1 VRHQHYLIGAFVVL
15 CIAYLIQLASPLRL
29 NTDATSFL
37 TLASSVLDGQGFVID
52 GEPTHFPVGYPL
64 MVVALE
70 RAGLA
75 CSASIIGINL
85 FMLALGCAGTAYLLR
100 RSFHLQTNVI
110 TLIGVLTLLCWVIV
124 KHATL
129 PQSDVPYF
137 GFAMACLATL
147 SWSIDQ
153 TSLRRRTF
161 GIGIGAILMIAAILV
176 RTVGIALIPAV
187 VLSCLPRSG
196 WENLPGWFRRYPA
209 RSVLCCVLLMVVAAA
224 GCVMVTQTRY
234 FKEMN
239 AEWCGWGEL
248 ARIRL
253 EDWGE
258 LVINTSIAKLPRSL
272 QTIVC
277 AAGGVGALVV
287 CWGAVRRARL
297 DIVDSYTLSYAAILV
312 IWPYRDARFWLPIFP
327 ILAAYSWLAYERLA
341 DRKWIRR
348 AARAY
353 VAAFCLMG
361 GVALIYSSR
370 ISLSG
375 DRFPELY
382 GGGIYR
388 DTYRASSGT
397 QTEARSENKNVDF
410 QLVQLIQ
417 RYGSRD

>member
-15 CIAYLIQLASPLRL
+15 CLAYLIQLASPLRL

-37 TLASSVLDGQGFVID
+37 TLAASALDGQGFVID
-52 GEPTHFPVGYPL
+52 GRPTHFPVGYPL
-64 MVVALE
+64 MLVALE
-70 RAGLA
+70 RSGLA

-85 FMLALGCAGTAYLLR
+85 LMLALGCAGTAYLLR

-110 TLIGVLTLLCWVIV
+110 ILIGVLTLLCWVFV

-129 PQSDVPYF
+129 PLSDLPYF

-153 TSLRRRTF
+153 TSLRRTI
-161 GIGIGAILMIAAILV
+161 GIGIGTILMIAAIAV
-176 RTVGIALIPAV
+176 RTVGIALIPALL
-187 VLSCLPRSG
+187 LSCVPRSG
-196 WENLPGWFRRYPA
+196 WGNMPGWFRRYPA
-209 RSVLCCVLLMVVAAA
+209 RSVLLFVVLMAVAAA
-224 GCVMVTQTRY
+224 GCVTVAQTRY
-234 FKEMN
+234 IKEMT

-277 AAGGVGALVV
+277 VAGGVGALVV

-297 DIVDSYTLSYAAILV
+297 EIVDLYTLGYTAILV
-312 IWPYRDARFWLPIFP
+312 VWPYRDARFWLPIFP
-327 ILAAYSWLAYERLA
+327 ILAAYSWLVYERLA

-348 AARAY
+348 AAGAY

-375 DRFPELY
+375 DQFPDLY
-382 GGGIYR
+382 GGGVYR
-388 DTYRASSGT
+388 DSYRASSGT
-397 QTEARSENKNVDF
+397 QTEARSENKHVDPR
-410 QLVQLIQ
+410 LVQLIQ
-417 RYGSRD
+417 RYGLRD

>member
-1 VRHQHYLIGAFVVL
+1 
-15 CIAYLIQLASPLRL
+15 
-29 NTDATSFL
+29 
-37 TLASSVLDGQGFVID
+37 
-52 GEPTHFPVGYPL
+52 
-64 MVVALE
+64 
-70 RAGLA
+70 
-75 CSASIIGINL
+75 
-85 FMLALGCAGTAYLLR
+85 MLALGCAGTAYLLR

-110 TLIGVLTLLCWVIV
+110 ALIGVLTLLCWVIV

-129 PQSDVPYF
+129 PLSDVPYF

-147 SWSIDQ
+147 TWSIDQ
-153 TSLRRRTF
+153 APLRRTI
-161 GIGIGAILMIAAILV
+161 GIGIGVILMIAAILV
-176 RTVGIALIPAV
+176 RTVGIALVPAV

-196 WENLPGWFRRYPA
+196 WENLPGWFRRHPA
-209 RSVLCCVLLMVVAAA
+209 RSVLFLALLMVAAAA

-258 LVINTSIAKLPRSL
+258 LVFNTSMAKLPRSL

-277 AAGGVGALVV
+277 VAGAVGALVV
-287 CWGAVRRARL
+287 SWGAARRTRL
-297 DIVDSYTLSYAAILV
+297 DILDLYTLSYAGILV
-312 IWPYRDARFWLPIFP
+312 VWPYRDARFWLPIFP
-327 ILAAYSWLAYERLA
+327 ILAAYSWLAYQRLA

-348 AARAY
+348 AAGAY

-361 GVALIYSSR
+361 CVALIYSSR

-375 DRFPELY
+375 DRFPDLY

-397 QTEARSENKNVDF
+397 HTEARSENTNVDF

-417 RYGSRD
+417 RYGSLD